1 MMTDTD
7 SMDRVEG
14 VLEQHRRLR
23 SEVKELE
30 SFLATP
36 RPVAGEKGS
45 HVWAVTL
52 SLRLLTLHDGLFKHF
67 RFEEATETMEDLFEH
82 HPEASTKLEEVY
94 REHPTM
100 LRELRHIVSDV
111 LSYSEGIS
119 PEDPQLRRR
128 IARLLEMFH
137 LHEQEE
143 NHLFQRMEYRDVG
156 AAD

>member
-1 MMTDTD
+1 MTDTD
-7 SMDRVEG
+7 STDRVEG
-14 VLEQHRRLR
+14 VLEQHRHLR

-52 SLRLLTLHDGLFKHF
+52 SLRLLTLHDELFQHF
-67 RFEEATETMEDLFEH
+67 RFEEAAETKEELFAN

-94 REHPTM
+94 REHPSM
-100 LRELRHIVSDV
+100 LRELQHIVSDV

-137 LHEQEE
+137 QHEQEE